1 MKKSA
6 PARGAKKEA
15 TIKRRTLL
23 FAALSA
29 PALSAP
35 SLAQPARVLRF
46 VPYVDLPVLDPIANT
61 AAQVRNH
68 AFLVFDTLYGLDGT
82 YAPQPQMLAGHSVEA
97 GGLTWTLTLRD
108 GLRFHDGTPV
118 LARDA
123 VASIRRWASVDG
135 FGAALMAATMALEA
149 PDDRTIRVRLRRPF
163 PLLPDALGKM
173 SPNICAIMPERLAA
187 LPATRPVVE
196 IVGSGPF
203 RLVESERVPG
213 ARIVY
218 ERFADYVPAEGP
230 PGLTSG
236 GKHVSVDRV
245 EWLVMPEPAIAAA
258 ALQSGEV
265 DWVEAPPPDLL
276 PQLRRDAK
284 LVVATNDPTGV
295 MPILRFNHLLPPFDN
310 AAIRRAV
317 LSAVD
322 QSEFMAAFSDDAANV
337 RTGTG
342 IFCPGTPMA
351 TAAGIDRTIG
361 TATIADARRA
371 IEAAGYKGERV
382 VVLEPTDHPVNSVM
396 AQVGADLFQRLGLH
410 VDGQAMDAGTMF
422 QRRANRE
429 GLDRGGWSCFPSA
442 VAGID
447 VLNPA
452 VSFLARGNGP
462 DAWYGWPTDPVLEA
476 LRLAWFDA
484 PGRAAQAGVAEQIQR
499 QVLAEVPYLPLGQ
512 ILQPTAYRRDLTGI
526 LPGFAKFWS
535 VRKG

>member
-1 MKKSA
+1 M
-6 PARGAKKEA
+6 R
-15 TIKRRTLL
+15 RRTLL
-23 FAALSA
+23 ATAAALAA
-29 PALSAP
+29 PALPAP
-35 SLAQPARVLRF
+35 SLAQPTRVLRF

-68 AFLVFDTLYGLDGT
+68 AFLVFDTLYGLDAG
-82 YAPQPQMLAGHSVEA
+82 YVPQPQMLAGHVVEA
-97 GGLTWTLTLRD
+97 DGLAWTLTLRD
-108 GLRFHDGTPV
+108 GLRFHDGAPV

-123 VASIRRWASVDG
+123 VASIRRWAAVDG
-135 FGAALMAATMALEA
+135 FGATLMAATAALDA
-149 PDDRTIRVRLRRPF
+149 PDDRTLRFRLRRPF

-187 LPATRPVVE
+187 LPATKPVPE
-196 IVGSGPF
+196 ITGSGPF

-218 ERFADYVPAEGP
+218 ERFAQYLPVEGP

-236 GKHVSVDRV
+236 AKRAEVDRV
-245 EWLVMPEPAIAAA
+245 EWLVMPEPATAAA

-276 PQLRRDAK
+276 PQLRRDPGV
-284 LVVATNDPTGV
+284 VVATNDPTGV
-295 MPILRFNHLLPPFDN
+295 VPILRFNHLLPPFDN

-322 QSEFMAAFSDDAANV
+322 QREFMAAFSDDAANV
-337 RTGTG
+337 RTGVG

-351 TAAGIDRTIG
+351 TAAGLDRTIG

-371 IEAAGYKGERV
+371 IEAMGYKGERV
-382 VVLEPTDHPVNSVM
+382 VLLEPTDHPVNSVM
-396 AQVGADLFQRLGLH
+396 AQVGADLFQKLGLN

-422 QRRANRE
+422 QRRANRQ

-452 VSFLARGNGP
+452 VSFLARGNGR
-462 DAWYGWPTDPVLEA
+462 DAWYGWPSDPALEA
-476 LRLAWFDA
+476 LRLSWFDA
-484 PGRAAQAGVAEQIQR
+484 SGRAAQAAVAEAMQR
-499 QVLAEVPYLPLGQ
+499 QVLAEAPYLPLGQ
-512 ILQPTAYRRDLTGI
+512 MLQPTAYRRGLTGI

-535 VRKG
+535 VRKS